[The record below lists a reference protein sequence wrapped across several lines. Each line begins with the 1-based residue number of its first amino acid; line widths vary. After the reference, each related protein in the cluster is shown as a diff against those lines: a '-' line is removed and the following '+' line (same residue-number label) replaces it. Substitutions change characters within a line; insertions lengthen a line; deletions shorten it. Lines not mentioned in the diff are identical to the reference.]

1 MNERMLDVL
10 GDSRTFSTIE
20 DVVRV
25 ILRLQGP
32 RANRQAGQEG
42 SQFLLLCG
50 DRHV

>member
-10 GDSRTFSTIE
+10 GDSRASSTIE

-25 ILRLQGP
+25 ILQLQVPKASRQVGP
-32 RANRQAGQEG
+32 EG
-42 SQFLLLCG
+42 NQFLLLCG